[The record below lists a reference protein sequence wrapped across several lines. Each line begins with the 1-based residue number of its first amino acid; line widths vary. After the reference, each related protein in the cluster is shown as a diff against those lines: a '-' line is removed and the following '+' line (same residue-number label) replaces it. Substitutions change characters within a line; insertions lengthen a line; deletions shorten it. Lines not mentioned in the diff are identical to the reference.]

1 MSGLLAQSVSPLAL
15 MKSDN
20 QESHQGCE
28 LHAHATDWAA
38 PGLRWRPL
46 SFITSLLRL
55 PNFNQLNLHS
65 NIAMRNSSSRF
76 GERLGTEAFPV
87 FHHRPDNPSEFVGRC
102 DGHNRAGFFA
112 SSPTIQSRK
121 PPFRLLTT
129 FRSDVAPSTSNFLMY
144 RLPAFVMAP
153 RDCLPPVEFCRGVRP
168 SQAAKWRPDPNT
180 LESGTLAAMTEATS
194 LPTPGISLSDWLIS
208 LRAWALAISFSRSS
222 IPLSSASICRPRTC
236 TA

>member
-1 MSGLLAQSVSPLAL
+1 MSGLLAQSVSPPAL

-87 FHHRPDNPSEFVGRC
+87 FHHRPDNPSEFVGQC
-102 DGHNRAGFFA
+102 DGH
-112 SSPTIQSRK
+112 K
-121 PPFRLLTT
+121 PCRLL
-129 FRSDVAPSTSNFLMY
+129 RQQSDDPVA
-144 RLPAFVMAP
+144 
-153 RDCLPPVEFCRGVRP
+153 
-168 SQAAKWRPDPNT
+168 QAALP
-180 LESGTLAAMTEATS
+180 LAYN
-194 LPTPGISLSDWLIS
+194 I
-208 LRAWALAISFSRSS
+208 
-222 IPLSSASICRPRTC
+222 
-236 TA
+236 

>member
-1 MSGLLAQSVSPLAL
+1 MWVRPRLPSIWQDTGDLPRICGRPHGCGHMSGLLAQSVSPLAL

-76 GERLGTEAFPV
+76 GEHLGTEAFPV
-87 FHHRPDNPSEFVGRC
+87 FHHRPDNPSEFVGQC
-102 DGHNRAGFFA
+102 DGH
-112 SSPTIQSRK
+112 K
-121 PPFRLLTT
+121 PCRLL
-129 FRSDVAPSTSNFLMY
+129 RQQSDDPVA
-144 RLPAFVMAP
+144 
-153 RDCLPPVEFCRGVRP
+153 
-168 SQAAKWRPDPNT
+168 QAALP
-180 LESGTLAAMTEATS
+180 LAYN
-194 LPTPGISLSDWLIS
+194 I
-208 LRAWALAISFSRSS
+208 
-222 IPLSSASICRPRTC
+222 
-236 TA
+236 